1 MFNQKTHCL
10 MVLVV
15 YIYIYK
21 LYTYISHPLSYH
33 KFRKICRQTLA
44 LSAISSQVLFAIAL
58 QRGHLA
64 GRHRPTIA
72 EVRWVWGVLKKIGRN
87 HPHRIKPSWFWQTM
101 ECIGSFCMVDWGMFC
116 YIIVGFLV
124 RINVVNMLVY

>member
-1 MFNQKTHCL
+1 MSSNTRIERHFFTG
-10 MVLVV
+10 LVCNRP
-15 YIYIYK
+15 
-21 LYTYISHPLSYH
+21 SAGSSRWPA
-33 KFRKICRQTLA
+33 QTDHRGGA
-44 LSAISSQVLFAIAL
+44 L
-58 QRGHLA
+58 GM
-64 GRHRPTIA
+64 GC
-72 EVRWVWGVLKKIGRN
+72 LKKIGRN